1 MAGLIA
7 KRVGA
12 ILPIGTTVL
21 ASNMRERL
29 VELATGKRVPVV
41 ASRAF
46 IADAGALFS
55 YGASLADQIRRSAFL
70 VDKVL
75 RGAKPADLPVEQPT
89 LFEFVVNLKVAGAL
103 GFRCRVPSCCVQLE

>member
-75 RGAKPADLPVEQPT
+75 RGGE
-89 LFEFVVNLKVAGAL
+89 AG
-103 GFRCRVPSCCVQLE
+103 RSSR

>member
-1 MAGLIA
+1 
-7 KRVGA
+7 
-12 ILPIGTTVL
+12 
-21 ASNMRERL
+21 

-103 GFRCRVPSCCVQLE
+103 GFRCGVPSCCVQLE